1 MAMPFAIGHVRSVGL
16 STWMVC
22 HLDGGMLPG
31 TTLDDGAPEVFI
43 QVCLAHPLNSRAYGC
58 QPKNHGKPPQI
69 INFNGV
75 FHYKT
80 SILGYHYFWKHPYGV
95 YMPC

>member
-31 TTLDDGAPEVFI
+31 TALDDGLV
-43 QVCLAHPLNSRAYGC
+43 
-58 QPKNHGKPPQI
+58 
-69 INFNGV
+69 
-75 FHYKT
+75 
-80 SILGYHYFWKHPYGV
+80 
-95 YMPC
+95 